1 MSVKALSYSS
11 ADLWWLN
18 VCWQIEQKK
27 LPHEFM
33 LNTSCVERPVQSIS
47 EANLGE
53 LCLDST
59 LQELPLY
66 DFYVEA
72 TDLGMQISQMLETNP
87 LLPGVILTDRG
98 EFAGMIS
105 RRRFLEFI
113 SRPFGRE
120 LFLKRPVRALYRFA
134 ETETLIFPSNTLI
147 VDAARKSLLRSKE
160 LLYEPIVVQVS
171 PKTYNLVD
179 VHELLVAQSNIH
191 ELATKLLRQQTQSQ
205 LIQTEK
211 LASLGQ
217 MVAGVA
223 HEIRNP
229 VTCISGNIGFLSNY
243 WKDIIELLSAYEQIV
258 GSSEKI
264 DELKENIEFDFLQ
277 EDWVE
282 ILKSMQVSSER
293 LTELVTSLHTFSH
306 MDETQLKEANLH
318 ECIDSTLLIMKNR
331 LKYGFKVVKKYGDL
345 PLVKCYSGQLSQVF
359 MNIVSNAIDA
369 LEEVKGQK
377 GFVPLITI
385 ETELIDSS
393 DGDCVNSELIQNYVL
408 GDGVPPRKL
417 RQNSKMLSSASQNGD
432 FGPEAAEKNQNNAWI
447 AIRIADNG
455 PGIPP
460 EIQRRIFET
469 FFTTKPA
476 GKGTGLGLAIT
487 HQIVTEKHKGKLNLH
502 STPGTG
508 TEFEILLPLI

>member
-1 MSVKALSYSS
+1 LVAECLLANRTPKKC
-11 ADLWWLN
+11 AD
-18 VCWQIEQKK
+18 
-27 LPHEFM
+27 EFM
-33 LNTSCVERPVQSIS
+33 LNTSCVERPVQATSQAAI
-47 EANLGE
+47 GE

-59 LQELPLY
+59 LQELSLY
-66 DFYVEA
+66 DFQVEA
-72 TDLGMQISQMLETNP
+72 TDLGIQISQMLEANP
-87 LLPGVILTDRG
+87 LLPGVIVTHQG

-134 ETETLIFPSNTLI
+134 ETESLIFPSNTLI

-171 PKTYNLVD
+171 PQTYSLLD

-229 VTCISGNIGFLSNY
+229 VTCIRGNIGFLSNY
-243 WKDIIELLSAYEQIV
+243 SKDIMDLLSAYEHIV
-258 GSSEKI
+258 GDSEKI
-264 DELKENIEFDFLQ
+264 DELKKEIEFDFLQ

-282 ILKSMQVSSER
+282 ILKSMKVSSER
-293 LTELVTSLHTFSH
+293 LAELVTSLHTFSH
-306 MDETQLKEANLH
+306 MDETNLKEANIH

-331 LKYGFKVVKKYGDL
+331 LKYGFKVVKSYGDL

-359 MNIVSNAIDA
+359 MNIISNAIDA
-369 LEEVKGQK
+369 LEEAKGEK
-377 GFVPLITI
+377 GFVPAITI
-385 ETELIDSS
+385 ETEVIDSS
-393 DGDCVNSELIQNYVL
+393 DGDCVNSELIQNYVR
-408 GDGVPPRKL
+408 GD
-417 RQNSKMLSSASQNGD
+417 RQNSKQLSSASQNGD
-432 FGPEAAEKNQNNAWI
+432 FSLEAAKNNQNNAWI
-447 AIRIADNG
+447 AIRISDNG

-460 EIQRRIFET
+460 EIQRRIFDT

-487 HQIVTEKHKGKLNLH
+487 HQIVTEKHAGKLNLH

>member
-1 MSVKALSYSS
+1 
-11 ADLWWLN
+11 
-18 VCWQIEQKK
+18 
-27 LPHEFM
+27 M
-33 LNTSCVERPVQSIS
+33 LNTSCVERPVQPIS
-47 EANLGE
+47 EADLGE

-59 LQELPLY
+59 LQQLSLY
-66 DFYVEA
+66 DFQVEA
-72 TDLGMQISQMLETNP
+72 TDWGMRISQMLEANP
-87 LLPGVILTDRG
+87 LLPGVIVTHQG

-134 ETETLIFPSNTLI
+134 ETESLIFPSNTLI

-171 PKTYNLVD
+171 PQTYSLLD

-229 VTCISGNIGFLSNY
+229 VTCISGNLGFLSNY
-243 WKDIIELLSAYEQIV
+243 SKDIMDLLSAYEDIV
-258 GSSEKI
+258 GDSEKI
-264 DELKENIEFDFLQ
+264 GELKKHIEFDFLQ

-282 ILKSMQVSSER
+282 ILKSMKVSSQR

-306 MDETQLKEANLH
+306 MDETHLKQANIH

-331 LKYGFKVVKKYGDL
+331 LKYGFNVVKNYGDL

-359 MNIVSNAIDA
+359 MNIISNAIDA
-369 LEEVKGQK
+369 LEEAKAEK
-377 GFVPLITI
+377 DFMPAITI
-385 ETELIDSS
+385 ETEVIESS
-393 DGDCVNSELIQNYVL
+393 DGDCVNSELLQNYVM

-417 RQNSKMLSSASQNGD
+417 RQNAKQLSSASQNGD
-432 FGPEAAEKNQNNAWI
+432 FSLEAAEKNQNNAWI

>member
-1 MSVKALSYSS
+1 MVAEGLLANRTPKKR
-11 ADLWWLN
+11 AD
-18 VCWQIEQKK
+18 
-27 LPHEFM
+27 EFM
-33 LNTSCVERPVQSIS
+33 LNTSCVERPVQATSQASIR
-47 EANLGE
+47 E

-59 LQELPLY
+59 LQELSLY
-66 DFYVEA
+66 DFHVEA
-72 TDLGMQISQMLETNP
+72 TDLGMRISQMLEANP
-87 LLPGVILTDRG
+87 LLPGVILTHQG

-171 PKTYNLVD
+171 PQTYSLLD

-229 VTCISGNIGFLSNY
+229 LTCISGNVGFLFNY
-243 WKDIIELLSAYEQIV
+243 SKDIMDLLSAYEQIV
-258 GSSEKI
+258 GESEKI
-264 DELKENIEFDFLQ
+264 DGLKKEIEFGFLQ

-282 ILKSMQVSSER
+282 ILKSMKVSSER

-306 MDETQLKEANLH
+306 MDEAHLKEANIH

-331 LKYGFKVVKKYGDL
+331 LKYGIEVVKSYGDL
-345 PLVKCYSGQLSQVF
+345 PLFKCYSGQLSQVF
-359 MNIVSNAIDA
+359 MNIISNAIDA
-369 LEEVKGQK
+369 LEEVKGEK
-377 GFVPLITI
+377 GFVPAITI
-385 ETELIDSS
+385 ETEVIDSS
-393 DGDCVNSELIQNYVL
+393 DGDCVNSELLQNYVR
-408 GDGVPPRKL
+408 GD
-417 RQNSKMLSSASQNGD
+417 RQNSKQLSSASQNGD
-432 FGPEAAEKNQNNAWI
+432 FSPEATKKNQNNAWI
-447 AIRIADNG
+447 AIRISDNG

-460 EIQRRIFET
+460 EIQRRIFDT

-487 HQIVTEKHKGKLNLH
+487 HQIVTEKHTGKLNLH

>member
-1 MSVKALSYSS
+1 
-11 ADLWWLN
+11 
-18 VCWQIEQKK
+18 
-27 LPHEFM
+27 M
-33 LNTSCVERPVQSIS
+33 LNISCIERPVQPSS
-47 EANLGE
+47 QTDLGE
-53 LCLDST
+53 LSLDST
-59 LQELPLY
+59 LQELSLY
-66 DFYVEA
+66 AFNVEA
-72 TDLGMQISQMLETNP
+72 TDLGMQISQMLEANP
-87 LLPGVILTDRG
+87 LLPGVILTERG

-105 RRRFLEFI
+105 RRRFLEFL

-134 ETETLIFPSNTLI
+134 ETESLIFPSNTLI

-171 PKTYNLVD
+171 PQNYSLVD

-229 VTCISGNIGFLSNY
+229 VTCISGNLGFLSNY
-243 WKDIIELLSAYEQIV
+243 SKDILQLLTAYEQIV
-258 GSSEKI
+258 G
-264 DELKENIEFDFLQ
+264 LQ
-277 EDWVE
+277 EDWAE
-282 ILKSMQVSSER
+282 ILKSMKVSSDR

-306 MDETQLKEANLH
+306 MDETHLKEANIH

-359 MNIVSNAIDA
+359 MNIVSNAMDA
-369 LEEVKGQK
+369 LEELKGEK
-377 GFVPLITI
+377 GFVPAITI
-385 ETELIDSS
+385 ETEVINSA
-393 DGDCVNSELIQNYVL
+393 DGDCVSSELMQNYVL
-408 GDGVPPRKL
+408 GQRKDAKL
-417 RQNSKMLSSASQNGD
+417 REAQLSRRESPASQNGD
-432 FGPEAAEKNQNNAWI
+432 LGPEAAGKNQNNAWI

-455 PGIPP
+455 PGIAPD
-460 EIQRRIFET
+460 IQRRIFET

>member
-1 MSVKALSYSS
+1 
-11 ADLWWLN
+11 
-18 VCWQIEQKK
+18 
-27 LPHEFM
+27 
-33 LNTSCVERPVQSIS
+33 
-47 EANLGE
+47 
-53 LCLDST
+53 
-59 LQELPLY
+59 
-66 DFYVEA
+66 
-72 TDLGMQISQMLETNP
+72 
-87 LLPGVILTDRG
+87 
-98 EFAGMIS
+98 
-105 RRRFLEFI
+105 
-113 SRPFGRE
+113 
-120 LFLKRPVRALYRFA
+120 
-134 ETETLIFPSNTLI
+134 

-171 PKTYNLVD
+171 PQTYSLLD

-229 VTCISGNIGFLSNY
+229 VTCIRGNIGFLSNY
-243 WKDIIELLSAYEQIV
+243 WKDMMDLLSAYEHIV
-258 GSSEKI
+258 GDSEKI
-264 DELKENIEFDFLQ
+264 EELKKDIDFDFLQ

-282 ILKSMQVSSER
+282 ILKSMKVSSER

-306 MDETQLKEANLH
+306 MDETNLKEANIH

-331 LKYGFKVVKKYGDL
+331 LKYGFKVVKSYGDL

-359 MNIVSNAIDA
+359 MNIISNAIDA
-369 LEEVKGQK
+369 LEEVKGEK
-377 GFVPLITI
+377 GFVPAITI
-385 ETELIDSS
+385 ETEVIDSS
-393 DGDCVNSELIQNYVL
+393 DGDCVNSELIQNYVR
-408 GDGVPPRKL
+408 GD
-417 RQNSKMLSSASQNGD
+417 RQNSKQLSSASQNGD
-432 FGPEAAEKNQNNAWI
+432 FSLEAAKNNQNNAWI
-447 AIRIADNG
+447 AIRISDNG

-460 EIQRRIFET
+460 EIQRRIFDT

-487 HQIVTEKHKGKLNLH
+487 HQIVTEKHTGKLNLH

>member
-1 MSVKALSYSS
+1 
-11 ADLWWLN
+11 
-18 VCWQIEQKK
+18 
-27 LPHEFM
+27 M
-33 LNTSCVERPVQSIS
+33 LNTSCVERPVQPAS
-47 EANLGE
+47 EADSGE
-53 LCLDST
+53 LRLDST
-59 LQELPLY
+59 LQELSLY
-66 DFYVEA
+66 DFQVEA
-72 TDLGMQISQMLETNP
+72 TDFGIKISQMLETNP
-87 LLPGVILTDRG
+87 LLPGVILTNQG
-98 EFAGMIS
+98 KFVGMIS
-105 RRRFLEFI
+105 RRRFLEFL

-120 LFLKRPVRALYRFA
+120 LFLKRPVKALYRFA
-134 ETETLIFPSNTLI
+134 EIETLIFPSNTLI
-147 VDAARKSLLRSKE
+147 VDAARKSLQRSKE

-171 PKTYNLVD
+171 PQTYTLVD
-179 VHELLVAQSNIH
+179 VRELLVAQSNIH
-191 ELATKLLRQQTQSQ
+191 ELATKLLRQRTQSQ

-229 VTCISGNIGFLSNY
+229 VTCISGNLGFLSNY
-243 WKDIIELLSAYEQIV
+243 SKDIMELLSAYEQIV
-258 GSSEKI
+258 GPNEQI
-264 DELKENIEFDFLQ
+264 DALKANIEFDFLQ

-282 ILKSMQVSSER
+282 IIKSMKASSER
-293 LTELVTSLHTFSH
+293 LRELVTSLHTFSH
-306 MDETQLKEANLH
+306 MDETHLKEASLH

-369 LEEVKGQK
+369 LEEVKGEK
-377 GFVPLITI
+377 GFVPAITI
-385 ETELIDSS
+385 ETEVIDTS
-393 DGDCVNSELIQNYVL
+393 DGDCVNSELLQNYVL
-408 GDGVPPRKL
+408 GD
-417 RQNSKMLSSASQNGD
+417 RQNAKVRAAQLSRRESSASQNGD
-432 FGPEAAEKNQNNAWI
+432 FSPEAAGKNQNNAWI

-455 PGIPP
+455 PGIAP
-460 EIQRRIFET
+460 EIQRRIFDT

>member
-1 MSVKALSYSS
+1 
-11 ADLWWLN
+11 
-18 VCWQIEQKK
+18 
-27 LPHEFM
+27 M
-33 LNTSCVERPVQSIS
+33 LNTSCVERPVQATSQAAI
-47 EANLGE
+47 GE

-59 LQELPLY
+59 LQELSLY
-66 DFYVEA
+66 DFQVEA
-72 TDLGMQISQMLETNP
+72 TDLGMQISQMLEANP
-87 LLPGVILTDRG
+87 LLPGVIVTHQG

-134 ETETLIFPSNTLI
+134 ETESLIFPSNTLI
-147 VDAARKSLLRSKE
+147 VDAARKSLLRSTE

-171 PKTYNLVD
+171 PQTYSLLD

-229 VTCISGNIGFLSNY
+229 VTCIRGNIGFLSNY
-243 WKDIIELLSAYEQIV
+243 WKDIMDLLSAYEHIV
-258 GSSEKI
+258 GDSEKI
-264 DELKENIEFDFLQ
+264 DELKKDIDFDFLQ

-282 ILKSMQVSSER
+282 ILKSMKVSSER

-306 MDETQLKEANLH
+306 MDETNLKEANIH

-331 LKYGFKVVKKYGDL
+331 LKYGFKVVKSYGDL

-359 MNIVSNAIDA
+359 MNIISNAIDA
-369 LEEVKGQK
+369 LEEVKGEK
-377 GFVPLITI
+377 GFVPAITI
-385 ETELIDSS
+385 ETEVIDSS
-393 DGDCVNSELIQNYVL
+393 EGDCVNSELIQNYVR
-408 GDGVPPRKL
+408 GD
-417 RQNSKMLSSASQNGD
+417 RQNSKQLSSASQNGD
-432 FGPEAAEKNQNNAWI
+432 FSLEAAKNNPNNAWV
-447 AIRIADNG
+447 AIRISDNG

-460 EIQRRIFET
+460 EIQRRIFDT

-487 HQIVTEKHKGKLNLH
+487 HQIVTEKHTGKLNLH

>member
-1 MSVKALSYSS
+1 MVAECLLANRTPNKR
-11 ADLWWLN
+11 AD
-18 VCWQIEQKK
+18 K
-27 LPHEFM
+27 FM
-33 LNTSCVERPVQSIS
+33 LNTSCVERPVQATSQAAI
-47 EANLGE
+47 GE

-59 LQELPLY
+59 LQELSLY
-66 DFYVEA
+66 DFQVEA
-72 TDLGMQISQMLETNP
+72 TDLGIQISQMLEANP
-87 LLPGVILTDRG
+87 LLPGVIVTHQG

-134 ETETLIFPSNTLI
+134 ETESLIFPSNTLI
-147 VDAARKSLLRSKE
+147 VDAARKSLLRSTE

-171 PKTYNLVD
+171 PQTYSLLD

-229 VTCISGNIGFLSNY
+229 VTCIRGNIGFLSNY
-243 WKDIIELLSAYEQIV
+243 WKDIMDLLSAYEHIV
-258 GSSEKI
+258 GDSEKI
-264 DELKENIEFDFLQ
+264 DELKKDIDFDFLQ

-282 ILKSMQVSSER
+282 ILKSMKVSSER

-306 MDETQLKEANLH
+306 MDETNLKEANIH

-331 LKYGFKVVKKYGDL
+331 LKYGIKVVKSYGDL

-359 MNIVSNAIDA
+359 MNIISNAIDA
-369 LEEVKGQK
+369 LEEVKGEK
-377 GFVPLITI
+377 GFVPAITI
-385 ETELIDSS
+385 ETEVIDSS
-393 DGDCVNSELIQNYVL
+393 DGDCVNSELIQNYVRS
-408 GDGVPPRKL
+408 D
-417 RQNSKMLSSASQNGD
+417 RQNSKQLSSASQNGD
-432 FGPEAAEKNQNNAWI
+432 FSLEAAKSNPNNAWI
-447 AIRIADNG
+447 AIRISDNG

-460 EIQRRIFET
+460 EIQRRIFDT

-487 HQIVTEKHKGKLNLH
+487 HQIVTEKHTGKLNLH

-508 TEFEILLPLI
+508 TEFEILLPLM

>member
-1 MSVKALSYSS
+1 
-11 ADLWWLN
+11 
-18 VCWQIEQKK
+18 
-27 LPHEFM
+27 M
-33 LNTSCVERPVQSIS
+33 LNTSCVERPVQTTSQASIR
-47 EANLGE
+47 E

-59 LQELPLY
+59 LQELSLY
-66 DFYVEA
+66 DFQVEA
-72 TDLGMQISQMLETNP
+72 TDWGMQISQMLESNP
-87 LLPGVILTDRG
+87 LLPGVIVTHQG

-120 LFLKRPVRALYRFA
+120 LFLKRPVSALYRFA
-134 ETETLIFPSNTLI
+134 ETENLIFPSNTLI

-171 PKTYNLVD
+171 PQTYTLLD

-229 VTCISGNIGFLSNY
+229 VTCIRGNIGFLSNY
-243 WKDIIELLSAYEQIV
+243 SKDIMDLLSAYEHIV
-258 GSSEKI
+258 GDSEKI
-264 DELKENIEFDFLQ
+264 DGFKKNIDFDFLQ
-277 EDWVE
+277 KDWVE
-282 ILKSMQVSSER
+282 ILKSMKVSSER

-306 MDETQLKEANLH
+306 MDEARLKQANIH

-331 LKYGFKVVKKYGDL
+331 LKYEIEVVKSYGDL
-345 PLVKCYSGQLSQVF
+345 PLFKCYSGQLSQVF
-359 MNIVSNAIDA
+359 MNIISNAIDA
-369 LEEVKGQK
+369 LEEVKGEK
-377 GFVPLITI
+377 GFVPAITI
-385 ETELIDSS
+385 ETEVIDSS
-393 DGDCVNSELIQNYVL
+393 DGDCVNSELIQNYVM
-408 GDGVPPRKL
+408 GD
-417 RQNSKMLSSASQNGD
+417 RQNSKQLSSASQNCD
-432 FGPEAAEKNQNNAWI
+432 FSPEASETNQNNAWI

>member
-1 MSVKALSYSS
+1 VAEYLLENRTPKKR
-11 ADLWWLN
+11 ADT
-18 VCWQIEQKK
+18 
-27 LPHEFM
+27 FM
-33 LNTSCVERPVQSIS
+33 LNTSCIERPVQPMS
-47 EANLGE
+47 EADQGE
-53 LCLDST
+53 LGLDST
-59 LQELPLY
+59 LQELSLY
-66 DFYVEA
+66 DFQVES
-72 TDLGMQISQMLETNP
+72 TDLGMQISQMLEANP
-87 LLPGVILTDRG
+87 LLPGVILTDG
-98 EFAGMIS
+98 GKFAGMIS
-105 RRRFLEFI
+105 RRRFLEFL

-134 ETETLIFPSNTLI
+134 ETDTLIFSSNTLI

-171 PKTYNLVD
+171 PENYSLLD

-191 ELATKLLRQQTQSQ
+191 ELATKLLRLQTQSQ

-229 VTCISGNIGFLSNY
+229 VTCITGNLGFLSNY
-243 WKDIIELLSAYEQIV
+243 SKDLMELLSAYEKIV
-258 GSSEKI
+258 GPNQEI
-264 DELKENIEFDFLQ
+264 NEIKENIEFDFLQ

-282 ILKSMQVSSER
+282 ILKSMKVSSER

-306 MDETQLKEANLH
+306 MDETHLKEADLH

-331 LKYGFKVVKKYGDL
+331 LKYGFKVVKSYGDL

-359 MNIVSNAIDA
+359 MNIVSNAMDA
-369 LEEVKGQK
+369 LEEVKGEK
-377 GFVPLITI
+377 GFVPAITI
-385 ETELIDSS
+385 ETELIDSA
-393 DGDCVNSELIQNYVL
+393 DGDCVNSELLQNYVL
-408 GDGVPPRKL
+408 GD
-417 RQNSKMLSSASQNGD
+417 RQNAKLLPSASPNGD
-432 FGPEAAEKNQNNAWI
+432 FSPEAAEKNQNNAWI

-460 EIQRRIFET
+460 EIQRRIFDT

>member
-1 MSVKALSYSS
+1 
-11 ADLWWLN
+11 
-18 VCWQIEQKK
+18 
-27 LPHEFM
+27 M

-47 EANLGE
+47 EAHLRELG
-53 LCLDST
+53 LDST

-66 DFYVEA
+66 DFQVEA

-120 LFLKRPVRALYRFA
+120 LFLKRPVKALYRFT

-229 VTCISGNIGFLSNY
+229 VTCISGNLGFLSNY
-243 WKDIIELLSAYEQIV
+243 SKDIMELLSTYEQIV
-258 GSSEKI
+258 GPSEKI

-331 LKYGFKVVKKYGDL
+331 LKYGFKVVKNYGDL

-369 LEEVKGQK
+369 LEEVKGEK
-377 GFVPLITI
+377 GFVRAITI
-385 ETELIDSS
+385 ETELIESS

-408 GDGVPPRKL
+408 GD
-417 RQNSKMLSSASQNGD
+417 RQNSKMRSSASQNGD
-432 FGPEAAEKNQNNAWI
+432 FSPEAEQNPNNAWI

-460 EIQRRIFET
+460 EIQRRIFDT

>member
-1 MSVKALSYSS
+1 
-11 ADLWWLN
+11 
-18 VCWQIEQKK
+18 
-27 LPHEFM
+27 M
-33 LNTSCVERPVQSIS
+33 LNTSCIERPVQPIS
-47 EANLGE
+47 QADLGE
-53 LCLDST
+53 LSLDST
-59 LQELPLY
+59 LVELSLY
-66 DFYVEA
+66 AFNVEA
-72 TDLGMQISQMLETNP
+72 TDLGMQISQMLEANP

-105 RRRFLEFI
+105 RRRFLEFL

-134 ETETLIFPSNTLI
+134 QTETLVFPSNTLI

-160 LLYEPIVVQVS
+160 LLYEPIVVQMS
-171 PKTYNLVD
+171 PQTYSLVD

-229 VTCISGNIGFLSNY
+229 VTCINGNLGFLSNY
-243 WKDIIELLSAYEQIV
+243 SKDIMQLLSAYEQIV
-258 GSSEKI
+258 GHSEQI
-264 DELKENIEFDFLQ
+264 DELKQNIEFDFLQ
-277 EDWVE
+277 EDWAE
-282 ILKSMQVSSER
+282 ILKSMKVSSQR

-306 MDETQLKEANLH
+306 MDETHLKEANLH

-331 LKYGFKVVKKYGDL
+331 LKYGFKVVKSYGDL

-359 MNIVSNAIDA
+359 MNIVSNAMDA
-369 LEEVKGQK
+369 LDEVKGAK
-377 GFVPLITI
+377 GFVPAITI
-385 ETELIDSS
+385 QTEVINSD
-393 DGDCVNSELIQNYVL
+393 DGDCVSSELMQNSVFSY
-408 GDGVPPRKL
+408 RQNAKL
-417 RQNSKMLSSASQNGD
+417 RSSASHNGD
-432 FGPEAAEKNQNNAWI
+432 FSPEAAGKNSNNAWI

>member
-1 MSVKALSYSS
+1 MVAECLLANRTPTKC
-11 ADLWWLN
+11 AD
-18 VCWQIEQKK
+18 
-27 LPHEFM
+27 EFM
-33 LNTSCVERPVQSIS
+33 LNTSCVERPVQATSQAAI
-47 EANLGE
+47 GE

-59 LQELPLY
+59 LQELSLY
-66 DFYVEA
+66 DFQVEA
-72 TDLGMQISQMLETNP
+72 TDLGIQISQMLEANP
-87 LLPGVILTDRG
+87 LLPGVIVTHQG

-134 ETETLIFPSNTLI
+134 ETESLIFPSNTLI
-147 VDAARKSLLRSKE
+147 VDAARKSLLRSTE

-171 PKTYNLVD
+171 PQTYSLLD

-229 VTCISGNIGFLSNY
+229 VTCIRGNIGFLSNY
-243 WKDIIELLSAYEQIV
+243 WKDIMDLLSAYEHIV
-258 GSSEKI
+258 GDSEKI
-264 DELKENIEFDFLQ
+264 DELKKDIDFDFLQ

-282 ILKSMQVSSER
+282 ILKSMKVSSER

-306 MDETQLKEANLH
+306 MDETNLKEANIH

-331 LKYGFKVVKKYGDL
+331 LKYGFKVVKSYGDL

-359 MNIVSNAIDA
+359 MNIISNAIDA
-369 LEEVKGQK
+369 LEEVKGEK
-377 GFVPLITI
+377 GFVPAITI
-385 ETELIDSS
+385 ETEVIDSS
-393 DGDCVNSELIQNYVL
+393 DGDCVNSELIQNYVR
-408 GDGVPPRKL
+408 GD
-417 RQNSKMLSSASQNGD
+417 RQNSKQLSSASQNGD
-432 FGPEAAEKNQNNAWI
+432 FSLEAAKNNQNNAWI
-447 AIRIADNG
+447 AIRISDNG

-460 EIQRRIFET
+460 EIQRRIFDT

-487 HQIVTEKHKGKLNLH
+487 HQIVTEKHTGKLNLH

>member
-1 MSVKALSYSS
+1 
-11 ADLWWLN
+11 
-18 VCWQIEQKK
+18 
-27 LPHEFM
+27 M
-33 LNTSCVERPVQSIS
+33 LNTSCVEKPVPSIS
-47 EANLGE
+47 EADLGE

-59 LQELPLY
+59 LEELPLY
-66 DFYVEA
+66 DFQVEA
-72 TDLGMQISQMLETNP
+72 TDLGMQISQMLEANP

-134 ETETLIFPSNTLI
+134 ETETLIFASNTLI

-160 LLYEPIVVQVS
+160 LLYEPIVVQLS
-171 PKTYNLVD
+171 PQTYSLVD

-191 ELATKLLRQQTQSQ
+191 ELATKLLREQTQSQ

-229 VTCISGNIGFLSNY
+229 VTCISGNLGFLSNY
-243 WKDIIELLSAYEQIV
+243 SKDIMELLSAYEQIV

-306 MDETQLKEANLH
+306 MDETHLKEANLH

-331 LKYGFKVVKKYGDL
+331 LKYGFKVVKNYGNL

-369 LEEVKGQK
+369 LEEVKGEK
-377 GFVPLITI
+377 GFVPAISI
-385 ETELIDSS
+385 ETEVIDSS

-408 GDGVPPRKL
+408 GD

-432 FGPEAAEKNQNNAWI
+432 FSPEAAEKNQNNAWI

-487 HQIVTEKHKGKLNLH
+487 HQIVTQKHKGKLNLH

>member
-1 MSVKALSYSS
+1 
-11 ADLWWLN
+11 
-18 VCWQIEQKK
+18 
-27 LPHEFM
+27 M
-33 LNTSCVERPVQSIS
+33 LNTSCVERPVQATSQAAI
-47 EANLGE
+47 GE

-59 LQELPLY
+59 LQELSLY
-66 DFYVEA
+66 DFQVEA
-72 TDLGMQISQMLETNP
+72 TDLGIQISQMLEANP
-87 LLPGVILTDRG
+87 LLPGVIVTHQG

-134 ETETLIFPSNTLI
+134 ETESLIFPSNTLI
-147 VDAARKSLLRSKE
+147 VDAARKSLLRSTE

-171 PKTYNLVD
+171 PQTYSLLD

-229 VTCISGNIGFLSNY
+229 VTCIRGNIGFLSNY
-243 WKDIIELLSAYEQIV
+243 WKDIMDLLSAYEHIV
-258 GSSEKI
+258 GDSEKI
-264 DELKENIEFDFLQ
+264 DELKKEIEFDFLQ

-282 ILKSMQVSSER
+282 ILKSMKVSSER
-293 LTELVTSLHTFSH
+293 LAELVTSLHTFSH
-306 MDETQLKEANLH
+306 MDETNLKEANIH

-331 LKYGFKVVKKYGDL
+331 LKYGFKVVKSYGDL

-359 MNIVSNAIDA
+359 MNIISNAIDA
-369 LEEVKGQK
+369 LEEVKGEK
-377 GFVPLITI
+377 GFVPAITI
-385 ETELIDSS
+385 ETEVIDSS
-393 DGDCVNSELIQNYVL
+393 DGDCVNSELIQNYVR
-408 GDGVPPRKL
+408 GD
-417 RQNSKMLSSASQNGD
+417 RQNSKQLSSASQNGD
-432 FGPEAAEKNQNNAWI
+432 FSLEAAKNNQNNAWI
-447 AIRIADNG
+447 AIRISDNG

-460 EIQRRIFET
+460 EIQRRIFDT

-487 HQIVTEKHKGKLNLH
+487 HQIVTEKHTGKLNLH

>member
-1 MSVKALSYSS
+1 
-11 ADLWWLN
+11 
-18 VCWQIEQKK
+18 
-27 LPHEFM
+27 M
-33 LNTSCVERPVQSIS
+33 LNTSCVEIPVQLAS
-47 EANLGE
+47 EADSGE
-53 LCLDST
+53 LRLDST
-59 LQELPLY
+59 LQELSLY
-66 DFYVEA
+66 DFQVEA
-72 TDLGMQISQMLETNP
+72 MDFGMKISQMLETNP
-87 LLPGVILTDRG
+87 LLPGVILTNQG
-98 EFAGMIS
+98 KFVGMIS
-105 RRRFLEFI
+105 RRRFLEFL

-120 LFLKRPVRALYRFA
+120 LFLKRPVKALYRFA
-134 ETETLIFPSNTLI
+134 EIETLIFPSNTLI
-147 VDAARKSLLRSKE
+147 VDAARKSLQRSKE

-171 PKTYNLVD
+171 PQTYTLVD
-179 VHELLVAQSNIH
+179 VRELLVAQSKIH
-191 ELATKLLRQQTQSQ
+191 ELATKLLGQQTQSQ

-229 VTCISGNIGFLSNY
+229 VTCISGNLGFLSNY
-243 WKDIIELLSAYEQIV
+243 SKDIMELLSAYEQIV
-258 GSSEKI
+258 GPSEKI
-264 DELKENIEFDFLQ
+264 DALKKNIEFDFLQ

-282 ILKSMQVSSER
+282 ILKSMKASSER
-293 LTELVTSLHTFSH
+293 LRELVTSLHTFSY
-306 MDETQLKEANLH
+306 MDETHLKEANLH
-318 ECIDSTLLIMKNR
+318 ECIDSTLLIMKSR
-331 LKYGFKVVKKYGDL
+331 LKYGFKVVKNYGDL

-359 MNIVSNAIDA
+359 MNIISNAIDA
-369 LEEVKGQK
+369 LEEVKGET
-377 GFVPLITI
+377 GFVAAITI
-385 ETELIDSS
+385 ETEVIDSS
-393 DGDCVNSELIQNYVL
+393 DGDFVNSELLQNYVL

-417 RQNSKMLSSASQNGD
+417 RPNAKQLSSASQNAG
-432 FGPEAAEKNQNNAWI
+432 FSPEASEKNQNNAWI

-460 EIQRRIFET
+460 EIQRRIFDT

>member
-1 MSVKALSYSS
+1 MYQASIA
-11 ADLWWLN
+11 
-18 VCWQIEQKK
+18 
-27 LPHEFM
+27 EF
-33 LNTSCVERPVQSIS
+33 R
-47 EANLGE
+47 
-53 LCLDST
+53 LDST
-59 LQELPLY
+59 LQELSLY
-66 DFYVEA
+66 DFHVEA
-72 TDLGMQISQMLETNP
+72 TDVGSKIAQMLEAFP
-87 LLPGVILTDRG
+87 LLPGVILTDMG
-98 EFAGMIS
+98 QFAGMIS

-120 LFLKRPVRALYRFA
+120 LFLRRPVTALYRFA
-134 ETETLIFPSNTLI
+134 QTEILIFPSDTLI
-147 VDAARKSLLRSKE
+147 VDAAKQSLVRSRE
-160 LLYEPIVVQVS
+160 LLYEPIVVQLS
-171 PKTYNLVD
+171 TQNYCLLD
-179 VHELLVAQSNIH
+179 AHELLVSQSNIH
-191 ELATKLLRQQTQSQ
+191 ELATTLLRQQTQSQ

-229 VTCISGNIGFLSNY
+229 VTCITGNLDFLSNY
-243 WKDIIELLSAYEQIV
+243 SKDLMDLLSAYEKIV
-258 GSSEKI
+258 GENEEI
-264 DELKENIEFDFLQ
+264 EELKESIEFDFLQ
-277 EDWVE
+277 EDWAE
-282 ILKSMQVSSER
+282 ILKSMKVSAER

-306 MDETQLKEANLH
+306 MDETHRKEANIH

-331 LKYGFKVVKKYGDL
+331 LKYNIKVAKRYGDL

-359 MNIVSNAIDA
+359 MNIVSNAADA
-369 LEEVKGQK
+369 LEELKGK
-377 GFVPLITI
+377 TGFVPAITI
-385 ETELIDSS
+385 ETELIDMA
-393 DGDCVNSELIQNYVL
+393 DGDFVSSELMQNYVR
-408 GDGVPPRKL
+408 GDRA
-417 RQNSKMLSSASQNGD
+417 NSKQLSSATRNGD
-432 FGPEAAEKNQNNAWI
+432 FNSESAKTSQNHAWV

>member
-1 MSVKALSYSS
+1 
-11 ADLWWLN
+11 
-18 VCWQIEQKK
+18 
-27 LPHEFM
+27 M
-33 LNTSCVERPVQSIS
+33 LNTSCVERPVQPIS
-47 EANLGE
+47 EADLGE
-53 LCLDST
+53 LCLNST
-59 LQELPLY
+59 LQQLSLY
-66 DFYVEA
+66 DFQVEA
-72 TDLGMQISQMLETNP
+72 TDWGMRISQMLEANP
-87 LLPGVILTDRG
+87 LLPGVIVTHQG

-134 ETETLIFPSNTLI
+134 ETESLIFPSNTLI

-160 LLYEPIVVQVS
+160 LLYEPIVVQLS
-171 PKTYNLVD
+171 PQTYSLLD

-229 VTCISGNIGFLSNY
+229 VTCISGNLGFLSNY
-243 WKDIIELLSAYEQIV
+243 SKDIMELLSAYEHIV
-258 GSSEKI
+258 GNSEKI
-264 DELKENIEFDFLQ
+264 DQLKKHIEFDFLQ

-282 ILKSMQVSSER
+282 ILKSMKVSSQR
-293 LTELVTSLHTFSH
+293 LVELVTSLHTFSH
-306 MDETQLKEANLH
+306 MDETHLKQANIH

-331 LKYGFKVVKKYGDL
+331 LKYGIEVVKSYGDL

-359 MNIVSNAIDA
+359 MNIISNAIDA
-369 LEEVKGQK
+369 LEEVKEEK
-377 GFVPLITI
+377 GFMPAITI
-385 ETELIDSS
+385 ETEVIDSC
-393 DGDCVNSELIQNYVL
+393 DGDCVNSELIQNYVM
-408 GDGVPPRKL
+408 GD
-417 RQNSKMLSSASQNGD
+417 RQNAKPLSSASQNGD
-432 FGPEAAEKNQNNAWI
+432 FCPEAGAKNQNNAWI

>member
-1 MSVKALSYSS
+1 
-11 ADLWWLN
+11 
-18 VCWQIEQKK
+18 
-27 LPHEFM
+27 M
-33 LNTSCVERPVQSIS
+33 LNTSCIERPVQPLSQ
-47 EANLGE
+47 ADLGE
-53 LCLDST
+53 LSLDST
-59 LQELPLY
+59 LVELSLY
-66 DFYVEA
+66 AFNVEA
-72 TDLGMQISQMLETNP
+72 TDLGMQISQMLEANP

-105 RRRFLEFI
+105 RRRFLEFL

-134 ETETLIFPSNTLI
+134 QTETLIFPSNTLI

-171 PKTYNLVD
+171 PQNYSLVD

-229 VTCISGNIGFLSNY
+229 VTCISGNLGFLSNY
-243 WKDIIELLSAYEQIV
+243 SKDILQLLTAYEQIV
-258 GSSEKI
+258 GPSAQI
-264 DELKENIEFDFLQ
+264 DELKEDIEFDFLQ
-277 EDWVE
+277 EDWAE
-282 ILKSMQVSSER
+282 ILKSMKVSSER

-306 MDETQLKEANLH
+306 MDETHLKESNIH

-331 LKYGFKVVKKYGDL
+331 LKYGFKVVKSYGNL

-359 MNIVSNAIDA
+359 MNIVSNAMDA
-369 LEEVKGQK
+369 LEELKGTK
-377 GFVPLITI
+377 GFVPAITI
-385 ETELIDSS
+385 QTEVINSA
-393 DGDCVNSELIQNYVL
+393 DGDCVSSELMQNYVL

-417 RQNSKMLSSASQNGD
+417 RQNAKLRSSASQNGD
-432 FGPEAAEKNQNNAWI
+432 FSPEAAGKNPNNAWI

-455 PGIPP
+455 PGIAP

>member
-1 MSVKALSYSS
+1 
-11 ADLWWLN
+11 
-18 VCWQIEQKK
+18 
-27 LPHEFM
+27 M
-33 LNTSCVERPVQSIS
+33 LNTSCVERPVRPIS
-47 EANLGE
+47 EADLGA

-59 LQELPLY
+59 LQELSLY
-66 DFYVEA
+66 DFQVEA
-72 TDLGMQISQMLETNP
+72 TDWGMRISQMLEANP
-87 LLPGVILTDRG
+87 LLPGVIVTHQG

-134 ETETLIFPSNTLI
+134 ETESLIFPSNTLI

-171 PKTYNLVD
+171 PQTYSLLD

-243 WKDIIELLSAYEQIV
+243 SKDIMDLLSAYEEIV
-258 GSSEKI
+258 GDSEKI
-264 DELKENIEFDFLQ
+264 DKLKKHIEFDFLQ

-282 ILKSMQVSSER
+282 ILKSMKVSSQR

-306 MDETQLKEANLH
+306 MDEAHLKQANIH

-331 LKYGFKVVKKYGDL
+331 LKYSIEVVKSYGDL
-345 PLVKCYSGQLSQVF
+345 PLLKCYSGQLSQVF
-359 MNIVSNAIDA
+359 MNIISNAIDA
-369 LEEVKGQK
+369 LEEVKEEK
-377 GFVPLITI
+377 DFVPAITI
-385 ETELIDSS
+385 ETEVIDSS
-393 DGDCVNSELIQNYVL
+393 DGDCVNSELIQNYVM
-408 GDGVPPRKL
+408 GD
-417 RQNSKMLSSASQNGD
+417 RQNSKQLSCATQNTG
-432 FGPEAAEKNQNNAWI
+432 FSPEAGEKNPNNAWI

>member
-1 MSVKALSYSS
+1 
-11 ADLWWLN
+11 
-18 VCWQIEQKK
+18 
-27 LPHEFM
+27 M
-33 LNTSCVERPVQSIS
+33 LNTSCVERPVQATSQASI
-47 EANLGE
+47 GE

-59 LQELPLY
+59 LQELSLY
-66 DFYVEA
+66 DFQVEA
-72 TDLGMQISQMLETNP
+72 TDLGIQISQMLEANP
-87 LLPGVILTDRG
+87 LLPGVIVTHQG

-134 ETETLIFPSNTLI
+134 ETESLIFPSNTLI
-147 VDAARKSLLRSKE
+147 VDAARKSLLRSTE

-171 PKTYNLVD
+171 PQTYSLVD

-229 VTCISGNIGFLSNY
+229 VTCIRGNIGFLSNY
-243 WKDIIELLSAYEQIV
+243 WKDIMDLLSAYEDIV
-258 GSSEKI
+258 GDSKKI
-264 DELKENIEFDFLQ
+264 DELKKEIEFDFLQ

-282 ILKSMQVSSER
+282 ILKSMKVSSER

-306 MDETQLKEANLH
+306 MDETNLKEANIH

-331 LKYGFKVVKKYGDL
+331 LKYGFKVVKSYGDL

-359 MNIVSNAIDA
+359 MNIISNAIDA
-369 LEEVKGQK
+369 LEEVKGEK
-377 GFVPLITI
+377 GFVPAITI
-385 ETELIDSS
+385 ETEVIDSC
-393 DGDCVNSELIQNYVL
+393 DGDCVNSELIQNYVR
-408 GDGVPPRKL
+408 GD
-417 RQNSKMLSSASQNGD
+417 RQNSKQLSSASQNGD
-432 FGPEAAEKNQNNAWI
+432 FSLEAAKNNQNNAWI
-447 AIRIADNG
+447 AIRISDNG

-460 EIQRRIFET
+460 EIQRRIFDT

-487 HQIVTEKHKGKLNLH
+487 HQIVTEKHTGKLNLH

>member
-1 MSVKALSYSS
+1 MVAECLLANRTPKKR
-11 ADLWWLN
+11 AD
-18 VCWQIEQKK
+18 K
-27 LPHEFM
+27 FM
-33 LNTSCVERPVQSIS
+33 LNTSCVERPVQATSQAAI
-47 EANLGE
+47 GE

-59 LQELPLY
+59 LQELSLY
-66 DFYVEA
+66 DFQVEA
-72 TDLGMQISQMLETNP
+72 TDLGIQISQMLEANP
-87 LLPGVILTDRG
+87 LLPGVIVTHQG

-134 ETETLIFPSNTLI
+134 ETECLIFPSNTLI

-171 PKTYNLVD
+171 PQTYSLLD

-229 VTCISGNIGFLSNY
+229 VTCIRGNIGFLSNY
-243 WKDIIELLSAYEQIV
+243 SKDIMDLLSAYEHIV
-258 GSSEKI
+258 GDSEKI
-264 DELKENIEFDFLQ
+264 DELKKEIEFDFLQ
-277 EDWVE
+277 EDWGE
-282 ILKSMQVSSER
+282 ILKSMKVSSER
-293 LTELVTSLHTFSH
+293 LAELVTSLHTFSH
-306 MDETQLKEANLH
+306 MDETNLKEANIH

-331 LKYGFKVVKKYGDL
+331 LKYGFKVVKSYGDL

-359 MNIVSNAIDA
+359 MNIISNAIDA
-369 LEEVKGQK
+369 LEEVKGEK
-377 GFVPLITI
+377 GFVPAITI
-385 ETELIDSS
+385 QTEVIDSS
-393 DGDCVNSELIQNYVL
+393 DGDCVNSELIQNYVR
-408 GDGVPPRKL
+408 GE
-417 RQNSKMLSSASQNGD
+417 RQNSKQLSSASQNGE
-432 FGPEAAEKNQNNAWI
+432 FSLEAAKNNQNNAWI
-447 AIRIADNG
+447 AIRISDNG

-460 EIQRRIFET
+460 EIQRRIFDT

-487 HQIVTEKHKGKLNLH
+487 HQIVTEKHTGKLNLH

>member
-1 MSVKALSYSS
+1 
-11 ADLWWLN
+11 
-18 VCWQIEQKK
+18 
-27 LPHEFM
+27 M
-33 LNTSCVERPVQSIS
+33 LNTSCVERPVQPLS
-47 EANLGE
+47 EADLGE

-59 LQELPLY
+59 LQELSLY
-66 DFYVEA
+66 DFQVEA
-72 TDLGMQISQMLETNP
+72 TDWGIRISQMLEANP
-87 LLPGVILTDRG
+87 LLPGVIVTHQG

-134 ETETLIFPSNTLI
+134 ETESLIFPSNTLI

-171 PKTYNLVD
+171 PQTYSLLD

-243 WKDIIELLSAYEQIV
+243 SKDIMELLSAYEEIV
-258 GSSEKI
+258 GDSEKI
-264 DELKENIEFDFLQ
+264 DKLKKHIEFDFLQ

-282 ILKSMQVSSER
+282 ILNSMKVSSQR

-306 MDETQLKEANLH
+306 MDEAHLKQANIH

-331 LKYGFKVVKKYGDL
+331 LKYGFKVVKNYGDL

-359 MNIVSNAIDA
+359 MNIISNAIDA
-369 LEEVKGQK
+369 LEEVKAEK
-377 GFVPLITI
+377 EFMPAITI
-385 ETELIDSS
+385 ETEVIESC
-393 DGDCVNSELIQNYVL
+393 DGDCVNSELIQNYVR
-408 GDGVPPRKL
+408 GDRPNAKQL
-417 RQNSKMLSSASQNGD
+417 LSASQNGD
-432 FGPEAAEKNQNNAWI
+432 LCPESAEKNQNNAWI

-508 TEFEILLPLI
+508 TEFEILLPWI

>member
-1 MSVKALSYSS
+1 
-11 ADLWWLN
+11 
-18 VCWQIEQKK
+18 
-27 LPHEFM
+27 M
-33 LNTSCVERPVQSIS
+33 LNTSCVERPVQPIS
-47 EANLGE
+47 EADLGE

-59 LQELPLY
+59 LQQLSLY
-66 DFYVEA
+66 DFQVEA
-72 TDLGMQISQMLETNP
+72 TDWGMRISQMLEANP
-87 LLPGVILTDRG
+87 LLPGVIVTHQG

-134 ETETLIFPSNTLI
+134 ETESLIFPSNTLI

-160 LLYEPIVVQVS
+160 LLYEPIVVQLS
-171 PKTYNLVD
+171 PQTYSLLD

-229 VTCISGNIGFLSNY
+229 VTCISGNLGFLSNY
-243 WKDIIELLSAYEQIV
+243 SKDIMELLSAYEQIV
-258 GSSEKI
+258 GNSEKI
-264 DELKENIEFDFLQ
+264 DQLKKHIEFDFLQ

-282 ILKSMQVSSER
+282 ILKSMKVSSQR

-306 MDETQLKEANLH
+306 MDETHLKQANIH

-331 LKYGFKVVKKYGDL
+331 LKYGIEVVKSYGDL

-359 MNIVSNAIDA
+359 MNIISNAIDA
-369 LEEVKGQK
+369 LEEVKEEK
-377 GFVPLITI
+377 GFMPAITI
-385 ETELIDSS
+385 ETEVINSC
-393 DGDCVNSELIQNYVL
+393 DGDCVNSELIQNYVM
-408 GDGVPPRKL
+408 GD
-417 RQNSKMLSSASQNGD
+417 RQNAKPLSSASQNGD
-432 FGPEAAEKNQNNAWI
+432 FCPEAGAKNQNNAWI

>member
-1 MSVKALSYSS
+1 
-11 ADLWWLN
+11 
-18 VCWQIEQKK
+18 
-27 LPHEFM
+27 M
-33 LNTSCVERPVQSIS
+33 LNTSCVERPVQATSQAAI
-47 EANLGE
+47 GE

-59 LQELPLY
+59 LQELSLY
-66 DFYVEA
+66 DFQVEA
-72 TDLGMQISQMLETNP
+72 TDLGIQISQMLEANP
-87 LLPGVILTDRG
+87 LLPGVIVTHQG

-134 ETETLIFPSNTLI
+134 ETESLIFPSNTLI
-147 VDAARKSLLRSKE
+147 VDAARKSLLRSTE

-171 PKTYNLVD
+171 PQTYSLLD

-229 VTCISGNIGFLSNY
+229 VTCIRGNIGFLSNY
-243 WKDIIELLSAYEQIV
+243 WKDIMDLLSAYEQIV
-258 GSSEKI
+258 GDSEKI
-264 DELKENIEFDFLQ
+264 DELKKEIEFDFLQ

-282 ILKSMQVSSER
+282 ILKSMKVSSER
-293 LTELVTSLHTFSH
+293 LAELVTSLHTFSH
-306 MDETQLKEANLH
+306 MDETNLKEANIH

-331 LKYGFKVVKKYGDL
+331 LKYGFKVVKSYGDL

-359 MNIVSNAIDA
+359 MNIISNAIDA
-369 LEEVKGQK
+369 LEEVKGEK
-377 GFVPLITI
+377 GFVPAITI
-385 ETELIDSS
+385 ETEVIDSS
-393 DGDCVNSELIQNYVL
+393 DGDCVNSELIQNYVR
-408 GDGVPPRKL
+408 GD
-417 RQNSKMLSSASQNGD
+417 RQNSKQLSSASPNRD
-432 FGPEAAEKNQNNAWI
+432 FSLEAAKNNQNNAWI
-447 AIRIADNG
+447 AIRISDNG

-460 EIQRRIFET
+460 EIQRRIFDT

-487 HQIVTEKHKGKLNLH
+487 HQIVTEKHTGKLNLH

>member
-1 MSVKALSYSS
+1 LVAECLLANRTPKKR
-11 ADLWWLN
+11 AD
-18 VCWQIEQKK
+18 K
-27 LPHEFM
+27 FM
-33 LNTSCVERPVQSIS
+33 LNTSCVERPVQATSQAAI
-47 EANLGE
+47 GE

-59 LQELPLY
+59 LQELSLY
-66 DFYVEA
+66 DFQVEA
-72 TDLGMQISQMLETNP
+72 TDLGIQISQMLEANP
-87 LLPGVILTDRG
+87 LLPGVIVTHQG

-134 ETETLIFPSNTLI
+134 ETESLIFPSNTLI

-171 PKTYNLVD
+171 PQTYSLLD

-229 VTCISGNIGFLSNY
+229 VTCIRGNIGFLSNY
-243 WKDIIELLSAYEQIV
+243 WKDIMDLLSAYEHIV
-258 GSSEKI
+258 GDSEKI
-264 DELKENIEFDFLQ
+264 DELKKDIDFDFLQ

-282 ILKSMQVSSER
+282 ILKSMKVSSER

-306 MDETQLKEANLH
+306 MDETNLKEANIH

-331 LKYGFKVVKKYGDL
+331 LKYGFKVVKSYGDL

-359 MNIVSNAIDA
+359 MNIISNAIDA
-369 LEEVKGQK
+369 LEEVKGEK
-377 GFVPLITI
+377 GFVPAITI
-385 ETELIDSS
+385 ETEVIDSS
-393 DGDCVNSELIQNYVL
+393 DGDCVNSELIQNYVR
-408 GDGVPPRKL
+408 GD
-417 RQNSKMLSSASQNGD
+417 RQNSKQLSSASQNGD
-432 FGPEAAEKNQNNAWI
+432 FSLEAAKNNQNNAWI
-447 AIRIADNG
+447 AIRISDNG

-460 EIQRRIFET
+460 EIQRRIFDT

-487 HQIVTEKHKGKLNLH
+487 HQIVTEKHTGKLNLH

>member
-1 MSVKALSYSS
+1 
-11 ADLWWLN
+11 
-18 VCWQIEQKK
+18 
-27 LPHEFM
+27 M
-33 LNTSCVERPVQSIS
+33 LKTSCVERPVQAIS
-47 EANLGE
+47 EASIGQ

-59 LQELPLY
+59 LQELSLY
-66 DFYVEA
+66 DFQVEA
-72 TDLGMQISQMLETNP
+72 TDLGMQISQMLEANP
-87 LLPGVILTDRG
+87 LLPGVILTHQG
-98 EFAGMIS
+98 KFAGMIS
-105 RRRFLEFI
+105 RRRFLEFL

-171 PKTYNLVD
+171 PQTYSLLD

-229 VTCISGNIGFLSNY
+229 VTCITGNLGFLSNY
-243 WKDIIELLSAYEQIV
+243 SKDIMELLSAYEQIV
-258 GSSEKI
+258 GPNEQI

-277 EDWVE
+277 EDWLE
-282 ILKSMQVSSER
+282 ILKSMKVSSER

-306 MDETQLKEANLH
+306 MDETHLKEANLH

-331 LKYGFKVVKKYGDL
+331 LKYGFKVVKSYGNL

-359 MNIVSNAIDA
+359 MNIVSNAMDA
-369 LEEVKGQK
+369 LEELKGTK
-377 GFVPLITI
+377 GFVPAITI
-385 ETELIDSS
+385 QTEFIDSA
-393 DGDCVNSELIQNYVL
+393 DGDCVNSELLQNYVL
-408 GDGVPPRKL
+408 GGQNAKL
-417 RQNSKMLSSASQNGD
+417 LSSASQNGD
-432 FGPEAAEKNQNNAWI
+432 FSAEAAAKNQNNAWI

-460 EIQRRIFET
+460 EIQRRIFDT